1 MDAFDAIRTKLE
13 TREYS
18 PKPVPADVK
27 RKVLEAAR
35 LTASGM
41 NYQEWKLVL
50 VQGPDRLKKLAED
63 STTGQWVA
71 STNFAVLVLM
81 DTKYNFGTFD
91 AGRVVQ
97 DMQLAAWNF
106 GVSSRIYTGFNK
118 ELMQKDFA
126 LPPNLALTVIA
137 GFGYP
142 AKKVIGKK
150 SRLPLEEIA
159 FEDRYGQKLRL

>member
-1 MDAFDAIRTKLE
+1 MDAFDAVSTKLE
-13 TREYS
+13 TREYAQ
-18 PKPVPADVK
+18 KAVPADVK
-27 RKVLEAAR
+27 KKVLEAAR

-50 VQGPDRLKKLAED
+50 VQDHARLKKLADD

-71 STNFAVLVLM
+71 SANFAVLVLM
-81 DTKYNFGTFD
+81 DTKYNFSAFD

-97 DMQLAAWNF
+97 DMQLAAWNY
-106 GVSSRIYTGFNK
+106 GVSSRIYTGFNTGA
-118 ELMQKDFA
+118 MQRDFGI
-126 LPPNLALTVIA
+126 PNNLALTVVV

-150 SRLPLEEIA
+150 NRLPLSEIA
-159 FEDRYGQKLRL
+159 FEDRYGQKLKL